1 MLNGC
6 LQMSALSFDLL
17 TGPVK
22 CIKPNRMHCSTAYL
36 NHIYDP
42 CARSRKNMRKSAEHN
57 LNQEHKKI
65 LCEKIILVF
74 LVIELVPLQTLC
86 KVIHQCKKQKHT
98 CINQF

>member
-17 TGPVK
+17 TVPVK

-42 CARSRKNMRKSAEHN
+42 CARSRKNMRKTAE
-57 LNQEHKKI
+57 QEFQTRNIRKRAKRQ
-65 LCEKIILVF
+65 ILVF
-74 LVIELVPLQTLC
+74 IVTLGY
-86 KVIHQCKKQKHT
+86 
-98 CINQF
+98 